1 MEVFFL
7 IASAVAA
14 VLVIAVIVLL
24 ARGGDPT
31 AARAVLPAAIVV
43 LIGQMAFGHW
53 SLAAF
58 ALLAAVIVSAAALAI
73 RGPGRGHGPTWIAL
87 AVFGAAGLVGGYG
100 LLANALCRAGDTY
113 NCASTGTDALAIV
126 GWAIA
131 FGAYA
136 YLAWGA
142 LRP

>member
-1 MEVFFL
+1 MDVFFT

-14 VLVIAVIVLL
+14 LLVVGVIVQLG
-24 ARGGDPT
+24 RGGDAM

-53 SLAAF
+53 SLPAF
-58 ALLAAVIVSAAALAI
+58 ALLAAVIVSAGALAV
-73 RGPGRGHGPTWIAL
+73 RGPGREHGRTWAAL
-87 AVFGAAGLVGGYG
+87 AVFAGAGLVGGYG

-113 NCASTGTDALAIV
+113 NCASTGPDALAIA

-131 FGAYA
+131 FAAYA